1 MHLIKYTLTNRGQTP
16 DYVDGSIISG
26 GQFPRANGQEEPKDW
41 TMIGVGDVDPADLP
55 FNCLGVIETYD
66 ELLAYMN
73 EYLEDATEPFPFSV
87 EESAQ
92 LIWSKFEEAT
102 A

>member
-1 MHLIKYTLTNRGQTP
+1 MKLVKYTLTEEGTQP
-16 DYVDGSIISG
+16 EWIDGSIISG
-26 GQFPRANGQEEPKDW
+26 GQFPRANELDSPQDW
-41 TMIGVGDVDPADLP
+41 TMIGVATDAPAE
-55 FNCLGVIETYD
+55 IETIDSYE
-66 ELLAYMN
+66 ELLSYMN
-73 EYLEDATEPFPFSV
+73 EYLEDSNDEMFPFSV

>member
-1 MHLIKYTLTNRGQTP
+1 MKIVKYTLTQEGTQP
-16 DYVDGSIISG
+16 EWIDGSIISG
-26 GQFPRANGQEEPKDW
+26 GQFPRENDLQSPQDY
-41 TMIGVGDVDPADLP
+41 TMIGVATEVPE
-55 FNCLGVIETYD
+55 GVETIETYAD
-66 ELLAYMN
+66 LLAYMQ
-73 EYLEDATEPFPFSV
+73 EYLVDSDDPMFPFSV